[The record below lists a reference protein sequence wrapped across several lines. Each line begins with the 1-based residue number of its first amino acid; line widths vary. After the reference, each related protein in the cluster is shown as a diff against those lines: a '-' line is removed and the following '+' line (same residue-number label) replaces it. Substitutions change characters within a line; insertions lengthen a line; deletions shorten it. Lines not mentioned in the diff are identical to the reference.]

1 MLVLLSYMKKLHASV
16 TYNNVMHSEEYS
28 MSMLRQS
35 PPLLPLFFLFFLS
48 VRWRNFLPF
57 VFMTW
62 QDMTTTFKLREQ
74 NWSKVP
80 PYLDFFHTW
89 RYFVTCYFSPL
100 RLACHLP
107 QKGATRHSK
116 STPPENKD
124 KKKFHTGKT
133 PHALCFCFA
142 EYFLTENGS
151 NLS

>member
-35 PPLLPLFFLFFLS
+35 PPLLPLFFLFFFKCQVKKFPTLC
-48 VRWRNFLPF
+48 LHD
-57 VFMTW
+57 MTW
-62 QDMTTTFKLREQ
+62 HDMTTTFKLREQ

-116 STPPENKD
+116 STPPQNKD

-133 PHALCFCFA
+133 PHVLCLLFCRVF
-142 EYFLTENGS
+142 FNRKWK
-151 NLS
+151 

>member
-35 PPLLPLFFLFFLS
+35 PLLLPLFFLFFLS
-48 VRWRNFLPF
+48 VRCF

-62 QDMTTTFKLREQ
+62 QDMTTTLKLREQ

-80 PYLDFFHTW
+80 LYLDFFHTW
-89 RYFVTCYFSPL
+89 KYFVTCYFSPL

-116 STPPENKD
+116 STPPQNKD

-133 PHALCFCFA
+133 PHVLCLLFCRVF
-142 EYFLTENGS
+142 FNRKWK
-151 NLS
+151 